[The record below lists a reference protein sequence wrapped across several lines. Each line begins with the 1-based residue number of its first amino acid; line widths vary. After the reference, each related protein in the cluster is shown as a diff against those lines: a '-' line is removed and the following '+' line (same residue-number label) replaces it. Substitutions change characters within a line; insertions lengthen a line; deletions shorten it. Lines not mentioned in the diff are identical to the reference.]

1 MKNDVL
7 YDIIFTLNGKELVRY
22 DWENSFLGEGK
33 ATRELLAS
41 ENNVKVDD
49 IKVFHQK
56 RYSFNVKLF
65 RNNFNLYGEFEN
77 IDYKNLLS
85 ILSECIS
92 NKNKVSINVEGKNF
106 FLQNEEHL
114 KLFVEEFGEK
124 QIN

>member
-49 IKVFHQK
+49 IKVFYQK
-56 RYSFNVKLF
+56 RK
-65 RNNFNLYGEFEN
+65 E
-77 IDYKNLLS
+77 DTKNDD
-85 ILSECIS
+85 
-92 NKNKVSINVEGKNF
+92 
-106 FLQNEEHL
+106 
-114 KLFVEEFGEK
+114 
-124 QIN
+124 